1 MGLMEIQYRLMAILL
16 CCLLL
21 LTAGC
26 AKPTEPP
33 EVSTA
38 GATTGSEE
46 TTGVTEPEETAEITE
61 PADAEDASL
70 HSLRQAMVETP
81 QLFAVAYF
89 GYHDTIDSDDPVD
102 PYTVMQE
109 QAPELCKDLP
119 FLLEIPKDRVI
130 GNHGD
135 LFCIVPLDENAT
147 VAVSKGTWDE
157 TSEQYLYEHSLYFAD
172 SGEPILLF
180 CNNADF
186 EPDTQLCISGSS
198 GTVTW
203 HPRIDD
209 NLCAM
214 PLRNDDLD
222 LLFFDFSPY
231 REMLAAEYSAMKE
244 NMEWEGVLPTKE
256 MLIGKTWV
264 WYGYLKD
271 GREVRYRV
279 TFDEEVLS
287 VYWNDGIDAS
297 DHEYMYA
304 PWSLTYEQGYAVL
317 TVDFLEFTGV
327 RRYNLM
333 YSQFYG
339 DLYVGMDVLQ
349 EEMPIGWEPLYR
361 FMMPPVVP
369 EPVEMLGEWELAWT
383 EVEGYRENVEP
394 GTESISIFLND
405 DNGFRITLTD
415 AVFPKKSFKNKE
427 LEVYEGELYSGCGN
441 DRWMCYIGYMGAENI
456 IYSLTLTQD
465 DILLMEM
472 YWEIDGGVPMVA
484 HKGYRRMGS

>member
-70 HSLRQAMVETP
+70 HSLRQAMMETP

-119 FLLEIPKDRVI
+119 FLLDIPKDRVI

-186 EPDTQLCISGSS
+186 EPDTQLCISGPS
-198 GTVTW
+198 GEIIW
-203 HPRIDD
+203 YPILDD
-209 NLCAM
+209 NDCPMSLW
-214 PLRNDDLD
+214 DDNRDNRFL
-222 LLFFDFSPY
+222 DFSSY
-231 REMLAAEYSAMKE
+231 REML
-244 NMEWEGVLPTKE
+244 V
-256 MLIGKTWV
+256 
-264 WYGYLKD
+264 KD
-271 GREVRYRV
+271 
-279 TFDEEVLS
+279 
-287 VYWNDGIDAS
+287 
-297 DHEYMYA
+297 
-304 PWSLTYEQGYAVL
+304 
-317 TVDFLEFTGV
+317 
-327 RRYNLM
+327 
-333 YSQFYG
+333 
-339 DLYVGMDVLQ
+339 
-349 EEMPIGWEPLYR
+349 
-361 FMMPPVVP
+361 
-369 EPVEMLGEWELAWT
+369 
-383 EVEGYRENVEP
+383 YREM
-394 GTESISIFLND
+394 
-405 DNGFRITLTD
+405 
-415 AVFPKKSFKNKE
+415 
-427 LEVYEGELYSGCGN
+427 EGE
-441 DRWMCYIGYMGAENI
+441 
-456 IYSLTLTQD
+456 
-465 DILLMEM
+465 
-472 YWEIDGGVPMVA
+472 
-484 HKGYRRMGS
+484 

>member
-119 FLLEIPKDRVI
+119 FLLDIPKDRVI

-186 EPDTQLCISGSS
+186 EPDTQLCISGPS
-198 GTVTW
+198 GEIIW
-203 HPRIDD
+203 YPILDD
-209 NLCAM
+209 NDCPMSLW
-214 PLRNDDLD
+214 DDNRDNRFL
-222 LLFFDFSPY
+222 DFSSY
-231 REMLAAEYSAMKE
+231 REMLVKDYRE
-244 NMEWEGVLPTKE
+244 MEGEWVKPTE
-256 MLIGKTWV
+256 EFLVGTTWV
-264 WYGYLKD
+264 WERWTKD
-271 GREVRYRV
+271 GREVSCQV
-279 TFDEEVLS
+279 TFAEDTLS
-287 VYWNDGIDAS
+287 VRWNDGIDEEN
-297 DHEYMYA
+297 HEYLDA
-304 PWSLTYEQGYAVL
+304 SWELTYEDGYAVL
-317 TVDFLEFTGV
+317 SIDFREMAGV
-327 RRYNLM
+327 LRYNLM
-333 YSQFYG
+333 YHEVY
-339 DLYVGMDVLQ
+339 DYLYFGMDVLQ
-349 EEMPIGWEPLYR
+349 EEMPIGLEPLYR
-361 FMMPPVVP
+361 FLMPPVVP

-427 LEVYEGELYSGCGN
+427 LGVYEGELYSGCGN
-441 DRWMCYIGYMGAENI
+441 DRWMCYIGYMGPEDI

-484 HKGYRRMGS
+484 HKGYRRTGS